1 MSFSVVILII
11 FSAISGFG
19 PAASLIDEDGD
30 GIFDWSDNCP
40 SISNS
45 IQADNDISLG
55 TDGGNACDPDDD
67 NDSWTDENEIECGT
81 DPLDSTSVPTDNDG
95 DYICNIVDEDDDNDG
110 FDDVSEIGCQSNPF
124 NVDDIPIDQ
133 DLDGICDFLDLDID
147 GDGWSNEEEIF
158 CDSDQYNSASK
169 CQISW
174 EIDGRMAW
182 EVDLL
187 FDTCDS
193 RNGDWQWPENLSSQD
208 DVFLYPGE
216 LSCVWEIQ
224 GNGDL
229 GTIAIYSHVEY
240 LVELN
245 LSIIGNGVEFTE
257 SSSTWQVVTIEPHRA
272 ALIEI
277 KIIDENIEG
286 EISIIAEADGIGE
299 VQLDLQIFQGSEQR
313 DIHIARNDHI
323 EVHYKIWD
331 ADTGELLDEGT
342 LEVTAGDDPT
352 YIEGFVWSAIGLD
365 GSCYCPD
372 SDLIDSTIQR
382 TLLPPP
388 IAYGSSEGHELED
401 SWLVFELE
409 WVDV

>member
-1 MSFSVVILII
+1 MEPKRRALILSFSVVILII
-11 FSAISGFG
+11 FSAIFGFG

-45 IQADNDISLG
+45 IQADNDISSG
-55 TDGGNACDPDDD
+55 IDGGDACDSDDD
-67 NDSWTDENEIECGT
+67 NDSWIDENEIGCGT
-81 DPLDSTSVPTDNDG
+81 DPLDPTSVPADNDG
-95 DYICNIVDEDDDNDG
+95 DY
-110 FDDVSEIGCQSNPF
+110 
-124 NVDDIPIDQ
+124 
-133 DLDGICDFLDLDID
+133 ICDFLDLDID

-158 CDSDQYNSASK
+158 CGSDQYNSTSK
-169 CQISW
+169 CQIFW

-193 RNGDWQWPENLSSQD
+193 RDGDWQWPESLSSQD

-216 LSCVWEIQ
+216 LRCEWEIQ

-229 GTIAIYSHVEY
+229 GTIAIYSHVWY
-240 LVELN
+240 SMELN

-257 SSSTWQVVTIEPHRA
+257 SSSTWREVTIEPHRA

-286 EISIIAEADGIGE
+286 EISIIAEAEGFGE

-313 DIHIARNDHI
+313 DIHIARYDQI
-323 EVHYKIWD
+323 DVHYRVWD
-331 ADTGELLDEGT
+331 ADTDELLDEGE
-342 LEVTAGDDPT
+342 LSVTAGDDSN
-352 YIEGFVWSAIGLD
+352 YIEGFGWSAIGLD

-382 TLLPPP
+382 ILLPPVLG
-388 IAYGSSEGHELED
+388 YGNAEGHDLQD

-409 WVDV
+409 WVGV